1 MLTIVLRL
9 AAFVIAAS
17 LSSAAV
23 AQERVRAGSLTC
35 DVSAGIG
42 FIIGSQR
49 TVHCTFTPS
58 LPGPVEIYTGSIR
71 RFGVDLGVTAGG
83 IMIWLVYAPSSRPV
97 GALSGSYVGAS
108 GQASAIAG
116 LGANVL
122 VGGSN
127 RTVALQPLSIE
138 GQAGVNVAVG
148 VADLELQFVR

>member
-1 MLTIVLRL
+1 MSTIVLRL
-9 AAFVIAAS
+9 AALALAAS
-17 LSSAAV
+17 LSSAAG

-42 FIIGSQR
+42 FIIGSKR

-58 LPGPVEIYTGSIR
+58 IPGPIEIYTGSIKR
-71 RFGVDLGVTAGG
+71 LGVDLGVTAGG
-83 IMIWLVYAPSSRPV
+83 VMIWLVYAPTTRPV
-97 GALSGSYVGAS
+97 GGLSGSYVGAS

-127 RTVALQPLSIE
+127 QTVALQPLSIE
-138 GQAGVNVAVG
+138 GQAGINVALG
-148 VADLELQFVR
+148 VADLDLQFVR

>member
-1 MLTIVLRL
+1 MIVLRL
-9 AAFVIAAS
+9 AALVLAAG
-17 LSSAAV
+17 LSTAAV
-23 AQERVRAGSLTC
+23 AQDRVRAGSLTC

-58 LPGPVEIYTGSIR
+58 LPGPVEVYTGSIR
-71 RFGVDLGVTAGG
+71 RVGVDLGVTAGG
-83 IMIWLVYAPSSRPV
+83 VMIWLVYAPSTRSV

-148 VADLELQFVR
+148 VAELELQFAR

>member
-1 MLTIVLRL
+1 MATIVLRL
-9 AAFVIAAS
+9 AALLLAAG

-58 LPGPVEIYTGSIR
+58 LPGPVEIYTGSIK
-71 RFGVDLGVTAGG
+71 RFGVDIGVTAGG
-83 IMIWLVYAPSSRPV
+83 VMIWLVYAPTSRPV
-97 GALSGSYVGAS
+97 GALSGNYAGAS
-108 GQASAIAG
+108 GQASVIAG

-122 VGGSN
+122 VGGSS
-127 RTVALQPLSIE
+127 RTIALQPVSIE
-138 GQAGVNVAVG
+138 GQTGVNVAVG
-148 VADLELQFVR
+148 VADLDLQFVR